1 MQQLIPVLFAHERRA
16 LCAAL
21 YRDQCRELQRAT
33 TDREW
38 ADWHE
43 QNARLSKRLLV
54 LIEALGE
61 PD

>member
-1 MQQLIPVLFAHERRA
+1 MKQLIPMLFAYERRA

-33 TDREW
+33 TDPEW
-38 ADWHE
+38 TDWHE
-43 QNARLSKRLLV
+43 QNAHLSKRLLV
-54 LIEALGE
+54 LIESLGE